1 MSKQLEPLLHEIV
14 RKSVEKYL
22 GDLQGEKPSNL
33 HGLTLSQV
41 EKPLFEVVLE
51 YANGNLS
58 KASSILGINRGT
70 LRAKLKKYRIKY

>member
-1 MSKQLEPLLHEIV
+1 MSKKTEPLLRELV
-14 RKSVEKYL
+14 RKSIEKYL

-33 HGLTLSQV
+33 HSLTLSQV

-51 YANGNLS
+51 YAKGNLS
-58 KASSILGINRGT
+58 KASSILGINRAT